1 MKLTFEVQK
10 LDINPVG
17 DPNPL
22 VKGDQTTIS
31 SSNIYNNFQWT
42 WDNDTATGL
51 SITDYP
57 DVSTWYYVTGQ
68 TI

>member
-1 MKLTFEVQK
+1 MKPTFEVEK
-10 LDINPVG
+10 LDINPIA

-42 WDNDTATGL
+42 WDNDTTGL

-57 DVSTWYYVTGQ
+57 DVSTWYYVT
-68 TI
+68 